1 MEDFSKWLDD
11 LLRDREESR
20 KDIKQKEFIKLK
32 LMSFSLTNNHIER
45 DNCKWKD
52 ARFNFETLNF
62 N

>member
-20 KDIKQKEFIKLK
+20 KEIKQKEFIKTK
-32 LMSFSLTNNHIER
+32 FIRFSMTNDHIER
-45 DNCKWKD
+45 DNCKWKE
-52 ARFNFETLNF
+52 ARFNFDNLNY